1 MYMQDIGWFDL
12 KYNWTGALVS
22 RLAIDASLIENVSLC
37 IYAYICLHSYCM
49 VTVKYICNQTLIANL
64 VMIFKNVAT

>member
-22 RLAIDASLIENVSLC
+22 RLAIDASLIENVSFLC
-37 IYAYICLHSYCM
+37 IYIHTHTCIVIVWSE
-49 VTVKYICNQTLIANL
+49 
-64 VMIFKNVAT
+64 

>member
-37 IYAYICLHSYCM
+37 IYAY
-49 VTVKYICNQTLIANL
+49 TRNK
-64 VMIFKNVAT
+64 